1 MKRKVALLATGV
13 ISIVTGWVLVIMGES
28 RDIPVGWIIVAAT
41 WAAVCFKLFY
51 VLEDGGEKR

>member
-13 ISIVTGWVLVIMGES
+13 ISIVTGWALVIMGES
-28 RDIPVGWIIVAAT
+28 RDIPVGWIIVAAA

-51 VLEDGGEKR
+51 VLDGGEER

>member
-13 ISIVTGWVLVIMGES
+13 ISIVTGWALVIMGES
-28 RDIPVGWIIVAAT
+28 RDIPVGWIIVSAA

-51 VLEDGGEKR
+51 TLDGGGER

>member
-13 ISIVTGWVLVIMGES
+13 ISIVTGWALVIMGES
-28 RDIPVGWIIVAAT
+28 RDIPVGWIIVSAA

-51 VLEDGGEKR
+51 TLDGGG

>member
-13 ISIVTGWVLVIMGES
+13 ISIVTGWALVIMGES
-28 RDIPVGWIIVAAT
+28 RDIPVGWIIVSAA

-51 VLEDGGEKR
+51 TLDGGEER